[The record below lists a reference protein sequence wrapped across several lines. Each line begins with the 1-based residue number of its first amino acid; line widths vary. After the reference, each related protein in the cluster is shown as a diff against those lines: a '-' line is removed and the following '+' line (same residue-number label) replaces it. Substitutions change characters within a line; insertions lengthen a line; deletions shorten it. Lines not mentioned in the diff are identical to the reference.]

1 MGQKYIEIGKTIA
14 RIRKD
19 KGLSLENVAS
29 VAGIHRTTVGL
40 IERGER
46 EPTIN
51 TAAKIASAL
60 GLTLIELLQLAE
72 KEE

>member
-1 MGQKYIEIGKTIA
+1 MGQKYLELGKAIA

-29 VAGIHRTTVGL
+29 AAGLHRTTVSL

-46 EPTIN
+46 EPTVN
-51 TAAKIASAL
+51 TAAKIARAL
-60 GLTLIELLQLAE
+60 DLTLIELIQLAE

>member
-14 RIRKD
+14 RIRKN

-51 TAAKIASAL
+51 TAAKIAGAL

>member
-1 MGQKYIEIGKTIA
+1 MA
-14 RIRKD
+14 RIRKN
-19 KGLSLENVAS
+19 KGLSLEKVAS
-29 VAGIHRTTVGL
+29 AAGIHRTTVSL

-60 GLTLIELLQLAE
+60 GLTLIELLKLAE